1 MRSRSCSASSH
12 DALPPVDPNA
22 PYEPPPDAEAPETS
36 EPAKAAEPGK
46 SELQFDRAEPIATVA
61 AVAAPE
67 APGLVCLRCR
77 TPLPDQFWEVNGHA
91 TCAPC
96 RTALID
102 QFTGPIAWKTWG
114 RVLLYGGGAALLGT
128 LVYFA
133 VLKLTGYEFGL
144 IAIGVGL
151 LVGTAVRRAAG
162 FRGGWRLQAAA
173 MALTY
178 ASIVSS
184 YMPSVYKSMVS
195 NHEKKESA
203 AKPTS
208 TVAAPAPSA
217 APAAASNAPAPS
229 ETAPAA
235 APAPKGLLGSFGV
248 LCLAVLFLFGVA
260 AIAPIWAGF
269 QNILGW
275 VIIGFALYEAWK
287 LNRRVTLVVRGP
299 LRQSVTASG
308 HYRSVSVSQPPPSE

>member
-12 DALPPVDPNA
+12 EALPPVDPNA
-22 PYEPPPDAEAPETS
+22 PYEPPPESAASETS
-36 EPAKAAEPGK
+36 ESAAPGNP
-46 SELQFDRAEPIATVA
+46 ELQFDRAEPVA
-61 AVAAPE
+61 SVTAVAPPQ
-67 APGLVCLRCR
+67 APGLTCLRCR
-77 TPLPDQFWEVNGHA
+77 NPLPDQFWEVNGHA

-96 RTALID
+96 RTALIE
-102 QFTGPIAWKTWG
+102 QFTGPIAWTTWG

-151 LVGTAVRRAAG
+151 LVGTAVRRASG

-184 YMPSVYKSMVS
+184 YMPSVYKSIVS

-203 AKPTS
+203 GKPTGTAS
-208 TVAAPAPSA
+208 APATSA
-217 APAAASNAPAPS
+217 APAAASPAPAPS
-229 ETAPAA
+229 DDSSTAV
-235 APAPKGLLGSFGV
+235 PAPKGLLGTLGV
-248 LCLAVLFLFGVA
+248 LVLAGLFLFGVA

-287 LNRRVTLVVRGP
+287 LNRRVALVVRGP

-308 HYRSVSVSQPPPSE
+308 HYRSVSVSQPPPNG